1 MPGFLLFGKRLCSNR
16 LKDWGIQVSITS
28 LAVQHVSQWRFG
40 YDFTL
45 KHRARFKIC
54 YTHLEIERRYWR
66 WLLGKETHLS
76 NIWWLWVSMLNLRAC
91 WIQINSSLSSF
102 NNHGHWKMGP
112 RNRNEFRFLRKVP
125 KGHVPLRQLFLR
137 KKTDSWLVDT
147 NSSLPCQN
155 YDMLVHVV
163 AYYLHTAATIPSS
176 SKFLPSRSSRVSYH
190 QISLVDLDLFRL
202 KEHVCFQ
209 IYGVIAPYLLQMVSI
224 CYQYA

>member
-137 KKTDSWLVDT
+137 KKNWLLVGWHKLLFAVPELWHVSSCCSLLLT
-147 NSSLPCQN
+147 HCCNHPEQFKNSAIKIIKSIL
-155 YDMLVHVV
+155 
-163 AYYLHTAATIPSS
+163 SS
-176 SKFLPSRSSRVSYH
+176 N
-190 QISLVDLDLFRL
+190 
-202 KEHVCFQ
+202 
-209 IYGVIAPYLLQMVSI
+209 
-224 CYQYA
+224 